1 MNGGYVVIE
10 SCTIYLTYIVR
21 TIIVCTLA
29 LHASCIYKYFSF
41 LMSCPSAVQP
51 STSCILF
58 APELKYL
65 MNLWWKFITFL
76 WFITNYAQ
84 ITDLNL
90 AFGSGPI
97 VFTSTSS
104 LVIPTISLAAHYLCI
119 WAQQCIP
126 SQQPSMYFR
135 KSSHKNIQ
143 ITMHYCVL
151 QSQCTA
157 LQHSR

>member
-1 MNGGYVVIE
+1 MFLCVKIYVYWKFVVLKL
-10 SCTIYLTYIVR
+10 SRPQRVACVTR
-21 TIIVCTLA
+21 
-29 LHASCIYKYFSF
+29 YKLLYT
-41 LMSCPSAVQP
+41 PK
-51 STSCILF
+51 
-58 APELKYL
+58 LKYA
-65 MNLWWKFITFL
+65 MNLWWKYIIFL
-76 WFITNYAQ
+76 WFIAGHAQ